1 MSGLKLTLPMGTTEV
16 KIGQQLND
24 IRTFFKKIELDNTYS
39 EEDQNKQRLFY
50 RNHGMEFIFNNG
62 LLSVVYLSISEKDV
76 ASFKGSFGCLDKEFF
91 ANSSV
96 QKFYNLA
103 FNDQFVEWFKDYPRS
118 KDMVKD
124 TQRLRY
130 IDRPKIPKT
139 KIYYDGFN
147 VLLRGIEKPINKQ
160 ELLGKMMRRF
170 EIANFEHKL
179 NKLSNENYKSNCIKL
194 INELEYKVV

>member
-24 IRTFFKKIELDNTYS
+24 IRTFFKKIELDNTYFV
-39 EEDQNKQRLFY
+39 DAQNRQRLFY

-62 LLSVVYLSISEKDV
+62 LLLGVYLSISEKDV
-76 ASFKGSFGCLDKEFF
+76 ASFKGPFGCLDKEFF

-96 QKFYNLA
+96 QKFYDIA
-103 FNDQFVEWFKDYPRS
+103 FHNQFVEWFKDYPRS
-118 KDMVKD
+118 IDMVKD

-130 IDRPKIPKT
+130 IDNPKIPKT
-139 KIYYDGFN
+139 KIYYSDLN
-147 VLLRGIEKPINKQ
+147 AILRGIEKPINKQ
-160 ELLGKMMRRF
+160 ELLSKMMQRF

-194 INELEYKVV
+194 INELEYKVI